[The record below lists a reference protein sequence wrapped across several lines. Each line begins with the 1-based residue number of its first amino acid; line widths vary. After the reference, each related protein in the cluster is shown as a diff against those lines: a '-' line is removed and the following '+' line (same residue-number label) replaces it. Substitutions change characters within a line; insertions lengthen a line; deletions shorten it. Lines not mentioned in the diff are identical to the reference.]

1 MSYVYKYIYIT
12 CVYVICIYVYFNIYI
27 QIYASISVK
36 RIQKFVKETCFLFIF
51 TTQHIHTLV
60 SSYISYIYIHLSN
73 RIYYNHL
80 KEWNHW
86 HFLIFETSDLKLT
99 PVIDGP
105 KCPTRKLSQLI
116 DLLLKPFLKHIK
128 IFICDSLDFLINC
141 PRDVDVDTEVVKFA
155 IISLYQSIP
164 HKFGLEA
171 LDYFLTKY
179 QEDLYPRFKN
189 KLVLESFNFVLKS
202 NDSEFYLQ
210 IKEAIMGTIFA
221 STYSNLTMGYHEIK
235 VYSIIRQSHTLAN
248 KYF

>member
-1 MSYVYKYIYIT
+1 MYIYIYVCVSIIYICAYIKNIYLFTYVICIQIYIYIT

-60 SSYISYIYIHLSN
+60 SCWYIISIYMHASYISYIYIHLSN
-73 RIYYNHL
+73 RIYYNHW

-105 KCPTRKLSQLI
+105 KCLWLSFTRKLSQLI

-128 IFICDSLDFLINC
+128 IFICDSLDFLISC
-141 PRDVDVDTEVVKFA
+141 PRDADVDTEVVKFA
-155 IISLYQSIP
+155 IISLYRTN
-164 HKFGLEA
+164 LA
-171 LDYFLTKY
+171 L
-179 QEDLYPRFKN
+179 
-189 KLVLESFNFVLKS
+189 KL
-202 NDSEFYLQ
+202 
-210 IKEAIMGTIFA
+210 
-221 STYSNLTMGYHEIK
+221 
-235 VYSIIRQSHTLAN
+235 
-248 KYF
+248 